1 MNIIHLKYAVEV
13 ARCGSINKAAEVLL
27 MNQPNL
33 SRAIRELEDSLG
45 TKIFSRSTKGMVVTP
60 EGEIFL
66 QYAGKILS
74 QVDEVESLFKRS
86 NAGKKRF
93 SVSVPR
99 ATYISHAFARF
110 SNAVSSQSDAE
121 FIYEETNSQ
130 LTIKHILDGEHRLG
144 IVRYAEH
151 YDKFYKSMLDDKDI
165 AYEMLGEFEYCL
177 LMSKDNPLAS
187 KEIVTF
193 DDLGGYIEVAHS
205 DPFVPS
211 LSFAQSKKEELPY
224 NSRRRILIGERSSQ
238 FDILSQNTATYMWA
252 TPIGRELERHYGLT
266 TRRCPENSVRYKD
279 VIIRMK
285 EYRMTELDNAFVAE
299 LCRAK
304 REFFAE

>member
-1 MNIIHLKYAVEV
+1 MNIIHLKYAIEV

-45 TKIFSRSTKGMVVTP
+45 TKIFIRSAKGMVVTP

-74 QVDEVESLFKRS
+74 QVDEVESLFKKS

-110 SNAVSSQSDAE
+110 SRTVAEQSDLE
-121 FIYEETNSQ
+121 IIYEETDSQ
-130 LTIKHILDGEHRLG
+130 HTIKHILEGEHRLG
-144 IVRYAEH
+144 IVRYAEN
-151 YDKFYKSMLDDKDI
+151 YDKFYKSMLDDKNI
-165 AYEMLGEFEYCL
+165 AYEMLGEFEYRL
-177 LMSKDNPLAS
+177 LTSKNNPLAS
-187 KEIVTF
+187 KELVTF
-193 DDLGGYIEVAHS
+193 DDLGNYIEVAHS

-211 LSFAQSKKEELPY
+211 LSFARSKKEELPKG
-224 NSRRRILIGERSSQ
+224 SRRRILIGERASQ
-238 FDILSQNTATYMWA
+238 FDILSQNTATFMWA
-252 TPIGRELERHYGLT
+252 TPIGKDLEEHYGLT

-285 EYRMTELDNAFVAE
+285 DYRMTELDKAFVAE